1 MTKPKQ
7 KRNPKQK
14 SSSDKLP
21 FLLELGRRLW
31 GQLAPHDTRSHEPDD
46 FNPYHKAP
54 EDFSLEDIK
63 RLIDKF
69 HKKGL
74 TIKNLQEKLI
84 KAREKNR
91 KFHEQVKEL
100 KARIAELEAMPLSA
114 SDKTKTTDEGST
126 GPGD

>member
-7 KRNPKQK
+7 KRNQQK

-31 GQLAPHDTRSHEPDD
+31 RQLAPHDTRSDEPGG

-54 EDFSLEDIK
+54 EDFSVEDIK
-63 RLIDKF
+63 RLMDKF

-74 TIKNLQEKLI
+74 TIKKLQEKLI
-84 KAREKNR
+84 KAGEKNR
-91 KFHEQVKEL
+91 RFHEQVKQL
-100 KARIAELEAMPLSA
+100 KARITELEAMPQSA
-114 SDKTKTTDEGST
+114 SDKSKTTD
-126 GPGD
+126 